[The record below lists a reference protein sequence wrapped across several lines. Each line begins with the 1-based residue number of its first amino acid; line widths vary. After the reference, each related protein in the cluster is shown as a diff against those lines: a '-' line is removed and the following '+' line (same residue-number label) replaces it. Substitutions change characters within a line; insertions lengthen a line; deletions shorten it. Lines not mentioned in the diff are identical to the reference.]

1 MLPALTLL
9 IACQFAGEVLVRAA
23 HLTVPGPV
31 IGLLLLIAILVTRR
45 GPGPSLRQ
53 TTDRLLRNMPLLFV
67 PAGVGVVTQL
77 GVLGRN
83 FVPVACAIV
92 ASTALG
98 LLTTALVMQW
108 LGRGTRPQDGPAL
121 PGAAAGEPRA

>member
-31 IGLLLLIAILVTRR
+31 IGLLLLIAILIARR

-53 TTDRLLRNMPLLFV
+53 TTDGLLRNMPLLFV

-83 FVPVACAIV
+83 FVPVACAIL

-108 LGRGTRPQDGPAL
+108 LGRGTRPPDAPTAAGAVGE
-121 PGAAAGEPRA
+121 PGA